1 MKRKDVALFM
11 IVGTGINS
19 NDEGGR
25 MLAQKMY
32 STITKI
38 YPDYVVFFA
47 SEKSKK
53 TISYIEKL
61 FENDNL

>member
-19 NDEGGR
+19 SDEEGVR
-25 MLAQKMY
+25 LLAQKMY

-38 YPDYVVFFA
+38 YPNQVIFFA
-47 SEKSKK
+47 SEKSKN
-53 TISYIEKL
+53 TIEYTMPSV
-61 FENDNL
+61 